1 MIQRIILFL
10 TIFLFASCERLLFE
24 PDKATKNSLENF
36 EYLWNEIDKKYSY
49 FELKK
54 IDWDEVRTRYRARL
68 LSGAAPN
75 DEVLFKLMG
84 DMMNELRD
92 DHTNLISPFNVQI
105 YNVALKHKPNFNWRT
120 VQEHYLKEPYYTAGF
135 THDFLEN
142 KQIGYIRYSSFMFGA
157 TDNSL
162 DFIINR
168 YSGTRGLILD
178 LRENGGGDLNNIIRI
193 LSRFVSSK
201 TLVAYNRTRNGRGRN
216 DFGSYEPFYITPSSS
231 TFKYLKPVMVLVDR
245 GSYSATTFFALAT
258 KALPLMVLVGDTTG
272 GGGGL
277 PNGGEL
283 PNGWIYRFS
292 ISQVSDLD
300 KNIYAENGVPADIA
314 AEFDWTNLQ
323 KDEIIEKAIQEILK

>member
-1 MIQRIILFL
+1 MTQRIILFL
-10 TIFLFASCERLLFE
+10 ILFLFASCEKLLFE
-24 PDKATKNSLENF
+24 PDKATTDTLANF

-54 IDWDEVRTRYRARL
+54 INWDEVRTRYRARL
-68 LSGAAPN
+68 ASSPTTN
-75 DEVLFKLMG
+75 ETFFKLLG

-120 VQEHYLKEPYYTAGF
+120 VQEHYLKEPYFTASF
-135 THDFLEN
+135 AHDFLAN
-142 KQIGYIRYSSFMFGA
+142 KQIGYIRYGSFMGGF
-157 TDNSL
+157 DNTSL

-178 LRENGGGDLNNIIRI
+178 LRENGGGSLDYVIQI
-193 LSRFVSSK
+193 LSRFVSTK
-201 TLVAYNRTRNGRGRN
+201 TLVCYNRTRNGKGRN
-216 DFGSYEPFYITPSSS
+216 DFGAYEPFYITPSSS
-231 TFKYLKPVMVLVDR
+231 RAKYLKPVMVLVDR

-258 KALPLMVLVGDTTG
+258 KALPMMVLVGDTTG
-272 GGGGL
+272 GGGGM

-300 KNIYAENGVPADIA
+300 KNIYAENGVPADIP

-323 KDEIIEKAIQEILK
+323 KDEIIERAIQEILK

>member
-1 MIQRIILFL
+1 MAQRMILFL
-10 TIFLFASCERLLFE
+10 TVFLLASCERLFFE
-24 PDKATKNSLENF
+24 PDKATTNALENF

-49 FELKK
+49 FDLKK

-68 LSGAAPN
+68 LSSPTN
-75 DEVLFKLMG
+75 EETFFKLLG

-105 YNVALKHKPNFNWRT
+105 YNVALRHKPNFRWRT
-120 VQEHYLKEPYYTAGF
+120 VQEHYLKEPYITASF

-142 KQIGYIRYSSFMFGA
+142 KQIAYVRYSSFMGGF
-157 TDNSL
+157 TDTSL
-162 DFIINR
+162 DFVLSR
-168 YSGTRGLILD
+168 YGGTRGLILD
-178 LRENGGGDLNNIIRI
+178 LRENGGGSLNNVIEI
-193 LSRFVSSK
+193 LSRFVTVK

-216 DFGSYEPFYITPSSS
+216 DFGAYEPFYINPSDSRV
-231 TFKYLKPVMVLVDR
+231 KYMKPVMVLVDR

-272 GGGGL
+272 GGGGM

-292 ISQVSDLD
+292 ISQVSDLE
-300 KNIYAENGVPADIA
+300 KNIYAENGVPADIP
-314 AEFDWTNLQ
+314 AELDWTNLQ
-323 KDEIIEKAIQEILK
+323 KDAIIEKAIQEILK